1 MSFGYKDFFFFDAE
15 EDKKKKKKSYREGQT
30 NLEVEIW
37 DPIWG

>member
-15 EDKKKKKKSYREGQT
+15 EDKKKKREREGQT